1 HILFIA
7 AGAFHS
13 AKPSDLIPEL
23 QGRFPIRVELNSLS
37 KGDFIRILTEPENSL
52 IKQYRAMMQTEG
64 VSLEFD
70 YSAIDEICQV
80 AADVNSQMEDIGA
93 RRLHTIMEKL
103 LEGLSFE
110 APERGGQT
118 VKVDRGYVVKNLS
131 EIVKDRDLSRYIL

>member
-1 HILFIA
+1 
-7 AGAFHS
+7 
-13 AKPSDLIPEL
+13 
-23 QGRFPIRVELNSLS
+23 
-37 KGDFIRILTEPENSL
+37 
-52 IKQYRAMMQTEG
+52 
-64 VSLEFD
+64 
-70 YSAIDEICQV
+70 
-80 AADVNSQMEDIGA
+80 MEDIGA